1 MAHAAALPENYAR
14 SKLPTL
20 RTRWRGEPGASVRRF
35 GPLIFPGIPAV
46 ALMGLTASSMGLRD
60 ATVGGGQSA
69 MGLYGVEQPALRTLA
84 VAPETVDLLGRAVDL
99 DRWATD
105 VDGQTVTGLLNY
117 RRHLRAALALLPA
130 PLDPESSS
138 SPYTLAVMAGSYSIG
153 DAGCTSVLRAFESAI
168 AALPDRTAWSRL
180 GQLVARDTRERIGGL
195 RRTGLWGASHLVLR
209 VEQRIASGRL
219 LAQSEHTDEA
229 WFPASPEAA
238 VMQALADAAHGAV
251 SAPARLGGVEAF
263 CLFGALAALAW
274 RILR

>member
-1 MAHAAALPENYAR
+1 MAHSGALPENYAR

-20 RTRWRGEPGASVRRF
+20 QARWRGAPGVSVRRF

-46 ALMGLTASSMGLRD
+46 ALMGLTASSMGLGD

-69 MGLYGVEQPALRTLA
+69 MGLYGVERPALRVLA
-84 VAPETVDLLGRAVDL
+84 TAEETVDLLGRPVDL
-99 DRWATD
+99 ARWVTD

-117 RRHLRAALALLPA
+117 RRHLRAALGMLPA
-130 PLDPESSS
+130 SLDPESAS

-153 DAGCTSVLRAFESAI
+153 DGGCSSVLRAFEASI
-168 AALPDRTAWSRL
+168 AALPDRTAWARL
-180 GQLVARDTRERIGGL
+180 GQLVAHDTRARIGVL

-219 LAQSEHTDEA
+219 LAESEHTDTG
-229 WFPASPEAA
+229 WFPARPDAA
-238 VMQALADAAHGAV
+238 VMQALADAAHGGAA
-251 SAPARLGGVEAF
+251 SPAGLGGVEAF